1 MADPPPITVSLTIKY
16 LLSDFPIVNG
26 KTCDADDYYE
36 SHDDDDDYDDNDNDE
51 GWCIVD
57 GFVAVSGKE

>member
-1 MADPPPITVSLTIKY
+1 MVSLTIKY
-16 LLSDFPIVNG
+16 LFFVDSPIVNG
-26 KTCDADDYYE
+26 KIYDADDYYE
-36 SHDDDDDYDDNDNDE
+36 CHDDNDDYDDNDNDE

>member
-1 MADPPPITVSLTIKY
+1 MSALTVSLTIKY
-16 LLSDFPIVNG
+16 LFFG
-26 KTCDADDYYE
+26 KIYDADDYDE
-36 SHDDDDDYDDNDNDE
+36 SHDDDDDDYDDNDNDE

>member
-1 MADPPPITVSLTIKY
+1 MVSLTIKY
-16 LLSDFPIVNG
+16 LFFVDSPIVNG
-26 KTCDADDYYE
+26 KIYDADDYDE
-36 SHDDDDDYDDNDNDE
+36 SHDDNDDYDDNDNDE

>member
-1 MADPPPITVSLTIKY
+1 MVSLTIKY
-16 LLSDFPIVNG
+16 LFFVDSPIVNG
-26 KTCDADDYYE
+26 KIYDADDYDE
-36 SHDDDDDYDDNDNDE
+36 SHDDNDNDE